1 MPNGGL
7 YRKTHCCA
15 VKPEIRKRPC
25 HRGPILSCWRYNA
38 PHELNSAVLPVFL
51 TCTEAMPGYLEP
63 LVNYVQRLCH
73 LRSIR
78 NQKERTPATYHS
90 STAIEGSTGIYF
102 GMVLLC
108 SKEAFCLYTV
118 IQHL

>member
-1 MPNGGL
+1 MPIGGL
-7 YRKTHCCA
+7 YRKTQYCA

-63 LVNYVQRLCH
+63 LVNYVQRLCQ
-73 LRSIR
+73 LRSIWS
-78 NQKERTPATYHS
+78 QSSTPATYHS
-90 STAIEGSTGIYF
+90 STVTEGSTAGMYF
-102 GMVLLC
+102 GIILV
-108 SKEAFCLYTV
+108 
-118 IQHL
+118 